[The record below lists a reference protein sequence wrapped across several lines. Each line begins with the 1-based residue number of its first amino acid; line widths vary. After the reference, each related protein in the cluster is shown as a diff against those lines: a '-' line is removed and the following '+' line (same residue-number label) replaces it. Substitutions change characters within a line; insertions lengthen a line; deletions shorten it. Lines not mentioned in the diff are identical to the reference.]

1 MTGKMKTKKN
11 SKSVYILKI
20 MSIYALSAVILAV
33 GRAAVSVNCHNR
45 VSSSKMVLFDV
56 EKEGDELVITV
67 MDREYRL

>member
-1 MTGKMKTKKN
+1 MTGKMKAKKN

-33 GRAAVSVNCHNR
+33 GSVNCHNR

>member
-33 GRAAVSVNCHNR
+33 GSAVAAIVA
-45 VSSSKMVLFDV
+45 D
-56 EKEGDELVITV
+56 
-67 MDREYRL
+67 

>member
-1 MTGKMKTKKN
+1 MTGKMKAKKN
-11 SKSVYILKI
+11 SKSAYILKI

-33 GRAAVSVNCHNR
+33 GSGVVSVNCHNR
-45 VSSSKMVLFDV
+45 VCSSKMVLFDV

>member
-1 MTGKMKTKKN
+1 MTGKMKSEKN

-33 GRAAVSVNCHNR
+33 VSVNCHNR